1 MYPILLT
8 FIIFLI
14 VLVGGYVVVQRSK
27 NKSVNEHTPKQETNN
42 VLAISND
49 STNELQVQFNMLSEI
64 QEIDESRLVEI
75 TDSKLLGHVNNLL
88 PEAYKT
94 ATTAANASDA
104 IQRSVKPL
112 YEAIIPVGEKLVDSQ
127 NMKGANRGFYRSSEG
142 ISGHA
147 NLVKYDGTTS
157 VAANVASSAMNV
169 GSMVV
174 GQYYM
179 YQINNELESISSD
192 ISQIM
197 DFQNNEYKS
206 KVFALVTK
214 VKKLSSFQTEILENE
229 ELRKSEISN
238 LNRLEQQCIE
248 LLGQANLTIA
258 DYSKK
263 MDMDIKEYEE
273 QLIDVQYWVV
283 YQETLLEILY
293 LIANLKY
300 ALYLGTVSR
309 NQCNSLLS
317 TYRKQVK
324 DVKTGLQNWHL
335 EQMEKYGIN
344 LEEGYRERY
353 GVDGFLHKV
362 PGMIRQELNYRPVSK
377 DVVGIITKH
386 LTARDKHRQV
396 STREVF
402 DEDIK
407 LIGKEGKVYYLPA
420 DSI

>member
-1 MYPILLT
+1 MDTVL
-8 FIIFLI
+8 IIFITLI
-14 VLVGGYVVVQRSK
+14 ILIGGYLIIQRLKSK
-27 NKSVNEHTPKQETNN
+27 SAVEVKSIV
-42 VLAISND
+42 D
-49 STNELQVQFNMLSEI
+49 TNEKSAIAENSTSDLQVQFNILPEI
-64 QEIDESRLVEI
+64 KEIDESRLVEI

-88 PEAYKT
+88 PETFKA
-94 ATTAANASDA
+94 ATTVGNAVQSNT
-104 IQRSVKPL
+104 KTL
-112 YEAIIPVGEKLVDSQ
+112 YEAILPAGKQLTKSKNTE
-127 NMKGANRGFYRSSEG
+127 GAFRGFTMGKKG
-142 ISGHA
+142 I
-147 NLVKYDGTTS
+147 DGS
-157 VAANVASSAMNV
+157 AEFLPVNNASNVAANVASSAMNV

-179 YQINNELESISSD
+179 HQINNELESISSD

-263 MDMDIKEYEE
+263 MDMGIKEYEE
-273 QLIDVQYWVV
+273 QLVGVQYWVV
-283 YQETLLEILY
+283 YQETLLEVLY

-300 ALYLGTVSR
+300 ALYLGAVSR
-309 NQCNSLLS
+309 DQCNSLLS
-317 TYRKQVK
+317 TYSKQSR
-324 DVKTGLQNWHL
+324 DVSLGLQNWHL

-344 LEEGYRERY
+344 LEEGNRERY
-353 GVDGFLHKV
+353 GVDGILHKV
-362 PGMIRQELNYRPVSK
+362 PGMIRKELNFRPVPK
-377 DVVGIITKH
+377 DVVDIITKH
-386 LTARDKHRQV
+386 LTTREKHRQV
-396 STREVF
+396 ITKEVF
-402 DEDIK
+402 EENVK

>member
-1 MYPILLT
+1 MV
-8 FIIFLI
+8 LI
-14 VLVGGYVVVQRSK
+14 VLVGCYLVLKKSK
-27 NKSVNEHTPKQETNN
+27 NKSINESKPKQQETNTE
-42 VLAISND
+42 LAVEND
-49 STNELQVQFNMLSEI
+49 FANESQVQFNMLSEI
-64 QEIDESRLVEI
+64 QEMDESRLVEI
-75 TDSKLLGHVNNLL
+75 KDSKLLGHINNLL

-94 ATTAANASDA
+94 TTTAVNASDA

-112 YEAIIPVGEKLVDSQ
+112 YEAIIPAGEKLVDSQ
-127 NMKGANRGFYRSSEG
+127 NMKSANRGFYRNPEG

-157 VAANVASSAMNV
+157 VAANVASSAMSV

-179 YQINNELESISSD
+179 HQINTELESISSD

-214 VKKLSSFQTEILENE
+214 VKKMSSFQTEILENE

-263 MDMDIKEYEE
+263 MDMGIKEYEE
-273 QLIDVQYWVV
+273 QLVGVQYWVV
-283 YQETLLEILY
+283 YQETLLEVLY

-300 ALYLGTVSR
+300 ALYLGAVSR
-309 NQCNSLLS
+309 DQCNSLLS
-317 TYRKQVK
+317 TYSKQSR
-324 DVKTGLQNWHL
+324 DVSLGLQNWHL

-344 LEEGYRERY
+344 LEEGNRERY
-353 GVDGFLHKV
+353 GVDGILHKV
-362 PGMIRQELNYRPVSK
+362 PGMIRKELNFRPVPK
-377 DVVGIITKH
+377 DVVDIITKH
-386 LTARDKHRQV
+386 LTTDKCRQV
-396 STREVF
+396 PVREVF
-402 DEDIK
+402 NEDVK
-407 LIGKEGKVYYLPA
+407 LIGKEGKIYYLPA

>member
-1 MYPILLT
+1 MDPIL
-8 FIIFLI
+8 FIFMVLI
-14 VLVGGYVVVQRSK
+14 VLVGSYIVLQKSK

-49 STNELQVQFNMLSEI
+49 STNELQVQFNMLSDI
-64 QEIDESRLVEI
+64 REIDESRLVEI
-75 TDSKLLGHVNNLL
+75 KNSKLLAHVNNLL
-88 PEAYKT
+88 PEAFKT
-94 ATTAANASDA
+94 ATTVGNAVQGST
-104 IQRSVKPL
+104 KTL
-112 YEAIIPVGEKLVDSQ
+112 YEAILPAGKQLAKSKNTE
-127 NMKGANRGFYRSSEG
+127 GAFRGFTMGKKG
-142 ISGHA
+142 I
-147 NLVKYDGTTS
+147 DGS
-157 VAANVASSAMNV
+157 AEFLPVNNVSNVAANVASSAMNV

-179 YQINNELESISSD
+179 HQINTELESISSD

-214 VKKLSSFQTEILENE
+214 VKKMSSFQTEILENE

-263 MDMDIKEYEE
+263 MDMGIKGYEE
-273 QLIDVQYWVV
+273 QLVGVQYWVV
-283 YQETLLEILY
+283 YQETLLEVLY
-293 LIANLKY
+293 LIADLKY

-309 NQCNSLLS
+309 DQCNSLLS
-317 TYRKQVK
+317 TYGKQVK
-324 DVKTGLQNWHL
+324 DVKIGLQNWHL

-353 GVDGFLHKV
+353 GVDGILHKV
-362 PGMIRQELNYRPVSK
+362 PGMIRKELNYRPVSK
-377 DVVGIITKH
+377 DVVEIITKH
-386 LTARDKHRQV
+386 LTTADKHRNV
-396 STREVF
+396 STKEVF
-402 DEDIK
+402 DENVK
-407 LIGKEGKVYYLPA
+407 LIGKEGKIYYLPA
-420 DSI
+420 DGI

>member
-1 MYPILLT
+1 MDTIL
-8 FIIFLI
+8 IIFIVLI
-14 VLVGGYVVVQRSK
+14 VMVGGYLVFQKSK
-27 NKSVNEHTPKQETNN
+27 KSVAEMKPEQENNSDIAITNG
-42 VLAISND
+42 

-64 QEIDESRLVEI
+64 RDIDDSRLVEI

-94 ATTAANASDA
+94 ATTSANDSDA

-112 YEAIIPVGEKLVDSQ
+112 YEAIIPTGEKLVDSQ
-127 NMKGANRGFYRSSEG
+127 SMKGANRGFYRNSEG

-147 NLVKYDGTTS
+147 NLVKYESTTS

-179 YQINNELESISSD
+179 HQINTELESISSD

-214 VKKLSSFQTEILENE
+214 VKKMSSFQTEILENE

-263 MDMDIKEYEE
+263 MDMGIKEYEE
-273 QLIDVQYWVV
+273 QLVGVQYWVV
-283 YQETLLEILY
+283 YQETLLEVLY

-309 NQCNSLLS
+309 DQCNSLLS

-324 DVKTGLQNWHL
+324 DVKIGLQNWHL

-377 DVVGIITKH
+377 DVVDIITKH
-386 LTARDKHRQV
+386 LTARDKHRQL

-402 DEDIK
+402 DEEVK

-420 DSI
+420 DSM

>member
-1 MYPILLT
+1 MNQILLI
-8 FIIFLI
+8 FIFLI
-14 VLVGGYVVVQRSK
+14 VLVGVYMVIMKSK
-27 NKSVNEHTPKQETNN
+27 KKLNNEEVTNK
-42 VLAISND
+42 LAIAND
-49 STNELQVQFNMLSEI
+49 SANKVQVQFNLLPEI
-64 QEIDESRLVEI
+64 QNIDDSRLIEI
-75 TDSKLLGHVNNLL
+75 KDSKLLGHINNLI
-88 PEAYKT
+88 PETIKA
-94 ATTAANASDA
+94 ATTAGNA
-104 IQRSVKPL
+104 IQGSTKTV
-112 YEAIIPVGEKLVDSQ
+112 YEAILPAGKQLAKSRKTEGAFRGLTLGKKGIDGSAEFLPVNNAS
-127 NMKGANRGFYRSSEG
+127 N
-142 ISGHA
+142 
-147 NLVKYDGTTS
+147 
-157 VAANVASSAMNV
+157 VAANVASSAINV

-179 YQINNELESISSD
+179 HQINTELESISSD
-192 ISQIM
+192 ISQIIN
-197 DFQNNEYKS
+197 FQNNEYKS

-214 VKKLSSFQTEILENE
+214 VKKMSSFQTEILENE

-283 YQETLLEILY
+283 YQETLLEVLY

-309 NQCNSLLS
+309 DQCNSLLS
-317 TYRKQVK
+317 TYIKQVK
-324 DVKTGLQNWHL
+324 DVKIGLQNWHL

-344 LEEGYRERY
+344 LKEGYRERY

-362 PGMIRQELNYRPVSK
+362 PGMIRKELKYRPVSK
-377 DVVGIITKH
+377 DVVEIITKH
-386 LTARDKHRQV
+386 LTTADKRRNV
-396 STREVF
+396 STKEVF
-402 DEDIK
+402 DENVK
-407 LIGKEGKVYYLPA
+407 LIGKEGKIYYLPT

>member
-1 MYPILLT
+1 MDTVL
-8 FIIFLI
+8 IIFITLI
-14 VLVGGYVVVQRSK
+14 ILIGGYLIIQRFKSK
-27 NKSVNEHTPKQETNN
+27 SAVEVKPIVDTNGE
-42 VLAISND
+42 LAVAEDSISD
-49 STNELQVQFNMLSEI
+49 LQVQFNILPEI
-64 QEIDESRLVEI
+64 KEIDESRLVEI

-88 PEAYKT
+88 PEAFKT
-94 ATTAANASDA
+94 ATTVGNAVQGST
-104 IQRSVKPL
+104 KTL
-112 YEAIIPVGEKLVDSQ
+112 YEAILPAGKQLAKSKNTE
-127 NMKGANRGFYRSSEG
+127 GAFRGFTMGKKG
-142 ISGHA
+142 I
-147 NLVKYDGTTS
+147 DGS
-157 VAANVASSAMNV
+157 AEFLPVNNVSNVAANVASSAMSV

-179 YQINNELESISSD
+179 HQINTELESISSD

-214 VKKLSSFQTEILENE
+214 VKKMSSFQTEILENE

-263 MDMDIKEYEE
+263 MDMGIKGYEE
-273 QLIDVQYWVV
+273 QLVGVQYWVV
-283 YQETLLEILY
+283 YQETLLEVLY

-309 NQCNSLLS
+309 DQCNSLLS
-317 TYRKQVK
+317 TYGKQVK
-324 DVKTGLQNWHL
+324 DVKIGLQNWHL

-353 GVDGFLHKV
+353 GVDSILNKV
-362 PGMIRQELNYRPVSK
+362 PGMIRKELNYRPVSK
-377 DVVGIITKH
+377 DVVEIITKH
-386 LTARDKHRQV
+386 LTTADKRRNV
-396 STREVF
+396 STKEVF
-402 DEDIK
+402 DENVK
-407 LIGKEGKVYYLPA
+407 LIGKEGKIYYLPA
-420 DSI
+420 DGI

>member
-1 MYPILLT
+1 MNQILLI
-8 FIIFLI
+8 FIFLI
-14 VLVGGYVVVQRSK
+14 VLVVVYMVIMKSK
-27 NKSVNEHTPKQETNN
+27 KKLNNEEVTNK
-42 VLAISND
+42 LAIAND
-49 STNELQVQFNMLSEI
+49 SANKVQVQFNLLPEI
-64 QEIDESRLVEI
+64 QNIDDSRLIEI
-75 TDSKLLGHVNNLL
+75 KDSKLLGHINNLI
-88 PEAYKT
+88 PETIKA
-94 ATTAANASDA
+94 ATTAGNA
-104 IQRSVKPL
+104 IQGSTKTV
-112 YEAIIPVGEKLVDSQ
+112 YEAILPAGKQLAKSRKTEGAFRGLTLGKKGIDGSAEFLPVNNAS
-127 NMKGANRGFYRSSEG
+127 N
-142 ISGHA
+142 
-147 NLVKYDGTTS
+147 

-179 YQINNELESISSD
+179 HQINTELESISSD
-192 ISQIM
+192 ISQIIN
-197 DFQNNEYKS
+197 FQNNEYKS

-214 VKKLSSFQTEILENE
+214 VKKMSSFQTEILENE

-283 YQETLLEILY
+283 YQETLLEVLY

-309 NQCNSLLS
+309 DQCNSLLS
-317 TYRKQVK
+317 TYIKQVK
-324 DVKTGLQNWHL
+324 DVKIGLQNWHL

-344 LEEGYRERY
+344 LKEGYRERY

-362 PGMIRQELNYRPVSK
+362 PGMIRKELKYRPVSK
-377 DVVGIITKH
+377 DVVEIITKH
-386 LTARDKHRQV
+386 LTTADKRRNV
-396 STREVF
+396 STKEVF
-402 DEDIK
+402 DENVK
-407 LIGKEGKVYYLPA
+407 LIGKEGKIYYLPT

>member
-1 MYPILLT
+1 MNQILLI
-8 FIIFLI
+8 FIFLI
-14 VLVGGYVVVQRSK
+14 VLVGVYMVIMKSK
-27 NKSVNEHTPKQETNN
+27 KKLNNEEVTNK
-42 VLAISND
+42 LAIAND
-49 STNELQVQFNMLSEI
+49 SANKVQVQFNLLPEI
-64 QEIDESRLVEI
+64 QNIDDSRLIEI
-75 TDSKLLGHVNNLL
+75 KDSKLLGHINNLI
-88 PEAYKT
+88 PETIKA
-94 ATTAANASDA
+94 ATTAGNA
-104 IQRSVKPL
+104 IQGSTKTV
-112 YEAIIPVGEKLVDSQ
+112 YEAILPAGKQLAKSRKTEGAFRGLTLGKKGIDGSAEFLPVNNAS
-127 NMKGANRGFYRSSEG
+127 N
-142 ISGHA
+142 
-147 NLVKYDGTTS
+147 

-179 YQINNELESISSD
+179 HQINTELESISSD
-192 ISQIM
+192 ISQIIN
-197 DFQNNEYKS
+197 FQNNEYKS

-214 VKKLSSFQTEILENE
+214 VKKMSSFQTEILENE

-283 YQETLLEILY
+283 YQETLLEVLY

-309 NQCNSLLS
+309 DQCNSLLS
-317 TYRKQVK
+317 TYIKQVK
-324 DVKTGLQNWHL
+324 DVKIGLQNWHL

-344 LEEGYRERY
+344 LKEGYRERY

-362 PGMIRQELNYRPVSK
+362 PGMIRKELKYRPVSK
-377 DVVGIITKH
+377 DVVEIITKH
-386 LTARDKHRQV
+386 LTTADKRRNV
-396 STREVF
+396 STKEVF
-402 DEDIK
+402 DENVK
-407 LIGKEGKVYYLPA
+407 LIGKEGKIYYLPT

>member
-1 MYPILLT
+1 MNQILLI
-8 FIIFLI
+8 FIFLI
-14 VLVGGYVVVQRSK
+14 VLVGVYMVIMKSK
-27 NKSVNEHTPKQETNN
+27 KKLNNEEVTNK
-42 VLAISND
+42 LAIAND
-49 STNELQVQFNMLSEI
+49 SANKVQVQFNLLPEI
-64 QEIDESRLVEI
+64 QNIDDSRLIEI
-75 TDSKLLGHVNNLL
+75 KDSKLLGHINNLI
-88 PEAYKT
+88 PETIKA
-94 ATTAANASDA
+94 ATTAGNA
-104 IQRSVKPL
+104 IQGSTKTV
-112 YEAIIPVGEKLVDSQ
+112 YEAILPAGKQLAKSRKTEGAFRGLTLGKKGIDGSAEFLPVNNAS
-127 NMKGANRGFYRSSEG
+127 N
-142 ISGHA
+142 
-147 NLVKYDGTTS
+147 

-179 YQINNELESISSD
+179 HQINTELESISSD
-192 ISQIM
+192 ISQIIN
-197 DFQNNEYKS
+197 FQNNEYKS

-214 VKKLSSFQTEILENE
+214 VKKMSSFQTEILENE

-283 YQETLLEILY
+283 YQETLLEVLY

-309 NQCNSLLS
+309 DQCNSLLS
-317 TYRKQVK
+317 TYIKQVK
-324 DVKTGLQNWHL
+324 DVKIGLQNWHL

-362 PGMIRQELNYRPVSK
+362 PGMIRKELKYRPVSK
-377 DVVGIITKH
+377 DVVEIITKH
-386 LTARDKHRQV
+386 LTTADKRRNV
-396 STREVF
+396 STKEVF
-402 DEDIK
+402 DENVK
-407 LIGKEGKVYYLPA
+407 LIGKEGKIYYLPT

>member
-1 MYPILLT
+1 MDTVL
-8 FIIFLI
+8 IIFITLI
-14 VLVGGYVVVQRSK
+14 ILIGGYMIILRFK
-27 NKSVNEHTPKQETNN
+27 GKSAVEVKSIVDTNGE
-42 VLAISND
+42 LAVTEDSISD
-49 STNELQVQFNMLSEI
+49 LQVQFNILPEI
-64 QEIDESRLVEI
+64 KEIDESRLVEI

-88 PEAYKT
+88 PETFKA
-94 ATTAANASDA
+94 ATTVGNAVQSNT
-104 IQRSVKPL
+104 KTL
-112 YEAIIPVGEKLVDSQ
+112 YEAILPAGKQLAKSKNTE
-127 NMKGANRGFYRSSEG
+127 GAFRGFTMGKKG
-142 ISGHA
+142 I
-147 NLVKYDGTTS
+147 DGS
-157 VAANVASSAMNV
+157 AEFLPVNNASNVAANVASSAMNV

-179 YQINNELESISSD
+179 HQINNELESISSD

-263 MDMDIKEYEE
+263 MDMGIKEYEE
-273 QLIDVQYWVV
+273 QLVGVQYWVV
-283 YQETLLEILY
+283 YQETLLEVLY

-300 ALYLGTVSR
+300 ALYLGAVSR
-309 NQCNSLLS
+309 DQCNSLLS
-317 TYRKQVK
+317 TYSKQSR
-324 DVKTGLQNWHL
+324 DVSLGLQNWHL

-344 LEEGYRERY
+344 LEEGNRERY
-353 GVDGFLHKV
+353 GVDGILHKV
-362 PGMIRQELNYRPVSK
+362 PGMIRKELNFRPVPK
-377 DVVGIITKH
+377 DVVDIITKH
-386 LTARDKHRQV
+386 LTTREKHRQV
-396 STREVF
+396 ITKEVF
-402 DEDIK
+402 EDNVK
-407 LIGKEGKVYYLPA
+407 LIGKEGKIYYLPA